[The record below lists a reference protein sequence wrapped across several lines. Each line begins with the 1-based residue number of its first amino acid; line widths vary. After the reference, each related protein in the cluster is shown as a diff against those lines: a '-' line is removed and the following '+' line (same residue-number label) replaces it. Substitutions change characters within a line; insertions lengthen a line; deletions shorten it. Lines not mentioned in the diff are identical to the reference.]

1 MFYSYLNIITNFIK
15 SKLMSYKPYQNLAC
29 NFALSISSV
38 FCVAGFSNVAYSHNF
53 HDLKNPQ
60 IESKATFS
68 NLVDQ
73 QLYSQLDQLTQK
85 ILADKKQMS
94 LNGVKVF
101 KAKDPF
107 LPGKIATGFG
117 HLVIDKKNTPE
128 ELAQA
133 IQNFSASADLSV
145 DMEMHTWGIYY
156 YLLALHDLHK
166 ANLLN
171 SAVSA
176 ETLAKLKVKLDWKT
190 FVTEPNYELI
200 KLPTN
205 YYGVAFGIARL
216 RLLLGW
222 EDEKASQGLLAK
234 LLQHYDTHS
243 GEFGFSDETDGEG
256 RFDRYSILLIAEIC
270 ERLIE
275 TDMEVPDDLKLKLR
289 KAADI
294 ALALI
299 NQDGYGFTIGRS
311 IGVYGET
318 AMLEILATSAYLNV
332 LTPSEKD
339 YSYAFST
346 KVLNRYLNF
355 WYNPKMQSIDLW
367 EQGRKTDAYRGM
379 HRILGENFSII
390 HQFISINKLWSKA
403 GYDAITPKSD
413 ISDWVSKT
421 QPAFKFTWF
430 ARGEFDRALAIY
442 RDKSTTFSLLLANG
456 GAGQHGNS
464 PYFPIPLATDI
475 ISGVADSSFTHNQLI
490 PTLSLADGSKLIGTA
505 FLKNIKNVKT
515 KKGYE
520 ISYQQDELTK
530 IGANNISPIKDK
542 RIQVSTSYQLQSGYI
557 TRTDTYHASSPIDVN
572 EITLS
577 FASFSDK
584 AIFKKASGTNI
595 QFKEGRVKN
604 FSVSGFDQCL
614 VKKIEDADG
623 LKANYGAMKSNIT
636 CTKKAFT
643 LEKPLKIQWRMH
655 YQ

>member
-1 MFYSYLNIITNFIK
+1 
-15 SKLMSYKPYQNLAC
+15 MSYKPYKTLAC
-29 NFALSISSV
+29 IFALSISSV
-38 FCVAGFSNVAYSHNF
+38 AVVTLFSNAAHATNTINT
-53 HDLKNPQ
+53 HDLKNLQ
-60 IESKATFS
+60 IKSKEAFN
-68 NLVDQ
+68 NLVDP
-73 QLYSQLDQLTQK
+73 QLYSQLHQLTQK
-85 ILADKKQMS
+85 ILQDKKQMT

-101 KAKDPF
+101 NAKDPF

-128 ELAQA
+128 ELTQA
-133 IQNFSASADLSV
+133 IQDFRASADLSV

-156 YLLALHDLHK
+156 YLLTLHDLNK

-171 SAVSA
+171 NAVSP
-176 ETLAKLKVKLDWKT
+176 ETLAKLKVKLDWRN
-190 FVTEPNYELI
+190 FVTEPDYHLI
-200 KLPTN
+200 NLPTN

-222 EDEKASQGLLAK
+222 EDEKASQGLLTK
-234 LLQHYDTHS
+234 LLQHYDAHS

-346 KVLNRYLNF
+346 KVLHRYLDF

-379 HRILGENFSII
+379 HRILGENFSVI

-403 GYDAITPKSD
+403 GYDDVTPKTD
-413 ISDWVSKT
+413 ISHWVAKT

-430 ARGEFDRALAIY
+430 ARGEYDRALAIY

-464 PYFPIPLATDI
+464 PYFPIPLATNI
-475 ISGVADSSFTHNQLI
+475 ISGVADSSFTHNQLL
-490 PTLSLADGSKLIGTA
+490 PTISLADGSKLIGTA
-505 FLKNIKNVKT
+505 FLKNIKNVKS

-520 ISYQQDELTK
+520 VSYQQDELTK
-530 IGANNISPIKDK
+530 IGANNISPMKDK

-557 TRTDTYHASSPIDVN
+557 SRTDTYHANSPIDIN

-577 FASFSDK
+577 FASFSDLAK
-584 AIFKKASGTNI
+584 VNGTHI
-595 QFKEGRVKN
+595 QFKEGRVKT
-604 FSVSGFDQCL
+604 FSVTGFDQCY
-614 VKKIEDADG
+614 VKKIEDIDG
-623 LKANYGAMKSNIT
+623 LKANYGSMKSNVT

-643 LEKPLKIQWRMH
+643 LNKPLKVQWRMH